1 MTENKNPFK
10 LIDSEGKAPESLK
23 KALVSEI
30 DTIRNASTL
39 VDLFI
44 GNFINT
50 LSASFVG
57 NNNEEQQC

>member
-44 GNFINT
+44 GNFINIT
-50 LSASFVG
+50 
-57 NNNEEQQC
+57 